1 MNRVQKLISY
11 LNTSGS
17 GEISFQEFMQRL
29 AQSSPFYK
37 GNVCETKA
45 QTRFKGENAIQHALV
60 RDRIRGHFQD
70 AQQVLVSPAFL
81 SKEY

>member
-29 AQSSPFYK
+29 AQSSPFNK
-37 GNVCETKA
+37 GNVFESKA
-45 QTRFKGENAIQHALV
+45 QTRVKL
-60 RDRIRGHFQD
+60 
-70 AQQVLVSPAFL
+70 
-81 SKEY
+81 